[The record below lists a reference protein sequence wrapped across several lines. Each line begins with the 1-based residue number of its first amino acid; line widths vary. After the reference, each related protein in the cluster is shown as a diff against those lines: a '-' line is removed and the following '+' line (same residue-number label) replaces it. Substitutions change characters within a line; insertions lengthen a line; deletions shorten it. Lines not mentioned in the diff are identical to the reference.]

1 MTKLRVD
8 RIESVNGN
16 PVELADGAQVNGVDV
31 ALENQGVRYVATKA
45 AGTALAASLPDGVT
59 VIVDADESWT
69 PAGIRVRYTVAS
81 GALGGGVADEA
92 GQIAADDG
100 ASGSLWTTIA
110 GFITYLLSSLGAS
123 VIGSVLPWSAS

>member
-81 GALGGGVADEA
+81 GALTGGVADEA
-92 GQIAADDG
+92 GADCCR
-100 ASGSLWTTIA
+100 
-110 GFITYLLSSLGAS
+110 
-123 VIGSVLPWSAS
+123 